1 MKDAEKIRHFDNLI
15 KLIKACP
22 YWAADQNFE
31 LVQLYVEHV
40 VDDDPVDKY
49 SRSAR
54 SVYHKM
60 FSIINEENKEHNEDT

>member
-15 KLIKACP
+15 KLIKATP

-31 LVQLYVEHV
+31 LVQIYVEHV
-40 VDDDPVDKY
+40 IDRNPVDGY
-49 SRSAR
+49 SN
-54 SVYHKM
+54 YDKM